1 MERLHL
7 DAVLFDMDGLMF
19 DTERVALDAWLA
31 VTRRM
36 GAPLDRALVMRMI
49 GRNNRDAAAILRDAV
64 GDALDY
70 AAASP
75 SVYDEMNRMMA
86 AGGPPIKEGLYPL
99 LDAIA
104 KRGLPAA
111 LVSGSPTAAVASYLA
126 KTRLTDRFQAVLTGD
141 MIARGKPAPDGYLL
155 AAERLGAAPARC
167 LVLEDAPAGIRAA
180 FDAGMI
186 PVMIPDLVPPDA
198 ETLRLLYC
206 QCATLNDVLPLI
218 G

>member
-1 MERLHL
+1 M
-7 DAVLFDMDGLMF
+7 ALF
-19 DTERVALDAWLA
+19 RWLQKH
-31 VTRRM
+31 VISTVRETFSQF
-36 GAPLDRALVMRMI
+36 GQD
-49 GRNNRDAAAILRDAV
+49 
-64 GDALDY
+64 
-70 AAASP
+70 
-75 SVYDEMNRMMA
+75 
-86 AGGPPIKEGLYPL
+86 
-99 LDAIA
+99 
-104 KRGLPAA
+104 
-111 LVSGSPTAAVASYLA
+111 
-126 KTRLTDRFQAVLTGD
+126 
-141 MIARGKPAPDGYLL
+141 DGYLL

>member
-186 PVMIPDLVPPDA
+186 P
-198 ETLRLLYC
+198 
-206 QCATLNDVLPLI
+206 